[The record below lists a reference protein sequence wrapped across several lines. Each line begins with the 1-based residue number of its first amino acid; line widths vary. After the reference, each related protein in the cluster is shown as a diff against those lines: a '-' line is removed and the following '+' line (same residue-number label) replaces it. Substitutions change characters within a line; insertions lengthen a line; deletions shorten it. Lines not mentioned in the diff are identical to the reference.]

1 MSDLVETCSPMLE
14 KVPGLVQVS
23 PDKKRMQNYFFFRKI
38 NTTEKVIAQYN
49 VVFKR
54 LKIVGLLNGLL
65 FKP

>member
-1 MSDLVETCSPMLE
+1 MLE

-54 LKIVGLLNGLL
+54 LKIVGLMNGLL